1 MATLAESD
9 QTKVMDAIQKVSQI
23 AALPEV
29 TAKIVQVVED
39 PRSSAKDLHDIIRND
54 VALSAKIL
62 KVVNSAFYGLPRQV
76 GSVDRAIVLLGLS
89 TVKNIAIATS
99 ISKLFKGAKL
109 ATNFT
114 AKDLWRHS
122 LACGVFCKLIA
133 HHKGVE
139 NCDEVFVAG
148 LMHDIGI
155 IVEMQVFPT
164 QLGEVIDKVAS
175 SGRPLCQIEL
185 ETFGADHQAFGT
197 GLASKWKFP
206 FLFQLATGYHHDPM
220 RAAEQHREVA
230 CTVYLADVLACVKG
244 IGIQSQESMECND
257 DVLAYLGM
265 DEAKIHEILE
275 EFDAKFSAADGAL
288 GAN

>member
-1 MATLAESD
+1 
-9 QTKVMDAIQKVSQI
+9 
-23 AALPEV
+23 
-29 TAKIVQVVED
+29 
-39 PRSSAKDLHDIIRND
+39 

-76 GSVDRAIVLLGLS
+76 GSVDRALLLLGLS